1 MWIDIGSIGKSQNQR
16 TLKSQC
22 ITAYQQCLLAGIPE
36 NMVLSIIF

>member
-1 MWIDIGSIGKSQNQR
+1 MWIDIGSIGRSQNQI

-22 ITAYQQCLLAGIPE
+22 ISANQQCLLEGILE